1 MRKMLVAIFI
11 MYTLVV
17 GLSISLQ
24 SHYIQAQDQGVGLM
38 SADAVQQP
46 SDYMHAFT
54 SLADK
59 FGLWAAV
66 TVLLII
72 SIVITTWLRERR
84 MANRIDI
91 LENKNADNVAVVV
104 QVKDA
109 VTSMTAGNIEMRHSI
124 ELSGLKTVEALNET
138 ITVMRELKAVIE
150 SRDRRP

>member
-1 MRKMLVAIFI
+1 MLVAIFI
-11 MYTLVV
+11 MYTVV
-17 GLSISLQ
+17 AGLSVLLQ
-24 SHYIQAQDQGVGLM
+24 SHYIEAQDQGICLM
-38 SADAVQQP
+38 AADAVQQP

-72 SIVITTWLRERR
+72 TIVITTWLRERR
-84 MANRIDI
+84 MANRIDT

-109 VTSMTAGNIEMRHSI
+109 VSAMTAGNVEMRHSV
-124 ELSGLKTVEALNET
+124 ELAGQKTVEALNET
-138 ITVMRELKAVIE
+138 ITVMRELKAVME
-150 SRDRRP
+150 AHDRRP